1 MNRMLTVACVV
12 CFAATAVA
20 CLDVTPT
27 PPSPAFEAML
37 AAANDVD
44 GGDDAALGSDG
55 SHASGDGGASDSS
68 AE

>member
-1 MNRMLTVACVV
+1 MSRMLTVACVAW
-12 CFAATAVA
+12 FAATAVA

-27 PPSPAFEAML
+27 PPSPAFEATL

-55 SHASGDGGASDSS
+55 GDASSDGSDSS